1 MRHLNVTVLEAR
13 SWDED
18 DRGLFGRAPARP
30 RASRKNFPPRA
41 VFA

>member
-18 DRGLFGRAPARP
+18 DRGSLWTGPRP
-30 RASRKNFPPRA
+30 TPRI
-41 VFA
+41 